1 MRTDLLGEYDENKLP
16 ENFVMPLKLN
26 DNDNAITTDDNRILM
41 IYGFSHELHPRMEE
55 RRRGEFVARLVNREI
70 AVDKGIVLHN
80 VGEQWQDGRLV
91 VSYEPVEKTVVPTV
105 NGDSSSA
112 ILLKKPEAKKK
123 LFDRKAYMKE
133 YFRKIK
139 EKKMA

>member
-105 NGDSSSA
+105 NGDPPSA
-112 ILLKKPEAKKK
+112 IIEKPEIKKK

-133 YFRKIK
+133 YFRKKK
-139 EKKMA
+139 EKK

>member
-1 MRTDLLGEYDENKLP
+1 
-16 ENFVMPLKLN
+16 
-26 DNDNAITTDDNRILM
+26 
-41 IYGFSHELHPRMEE
+41 MEE